1 MYFTAAVGIKTM
13 LVGCPVKLSESLEGR
28 QSHLHQLMF
37 MKKKNK
43 PAAAAVMPAGAA
55 VVIPVFTAASAV
67 LVMMLYL

>member
-1 MYFTAAVGIKTM
+1 MYFTTVVGIKKM

-28 QSHLHQLMF
+28 QSHPHQLMF

-43 PAAAAVMPAGAA
+43 PVAAAVMP
-55 VVIPVFTAASAV
+55 VFTAAVV

>member
-28 QSHLHQLMF
+28 QGHPHQLMY

-43 PAAAAVMPAGAA
+43 PVAAAVML
-55 VVIPVFTAASAV
+55 VLTTTDAV
-67 LVMMLYL
+67 LVMMLHL

>member
-28 QSHLHQLMF
+28 QSHPHQLMF

-43 PAAAAVMPAGAA
+43 PAAAVM
-55 VVIPVFTAASAV
+55 PVFTAAAAV

>member
-28 QSHLHQLMF
+28 QSHPHQLMF

-43 PAAAAVMPAGAA
+43 PAAAAAVM
-55 VVIPVFTAASAV
+55 PVFTAAAAV
-67 LVMMLYL
+67 LLMMLYL

>member
-1 MYFTAAVGIKTM
+1 MYFIAAVGIKTM

-43 PAAAAVMPAGAA
+43 PAAAVM
-55 VVIPVFTAASAV
+55 PVFTAAAAV
-67 LVMMLYL
+67 LVMMLLVIF

>member
-28 QSHLHQLMF
+28 QSHPHQLMF

-43 PAAAAVMPAGAA
+43 HAAAAAVML
-55 VVIPVFTAASAV
+55 VFTAAAAAV

>member
-28 QSHLHQLMF
+28 QGHPHQLMF

-43 PAAAAVMPAGAA
+43 PAAAVML
-55 VVIPVFTAASAV
+55 VFTAAAAAAAV

>member
-28 QSHLHQLMF
+28 QSHPHQLMF

-43 PAAAAVMPAGAA
+43 PAAAVML
-55 VVIPVFTAASAV
+55 VFTAAAAAAAV

>member
-1 MYFTAAVGIKTM
+1 MYFTTAVGIKTM

-28 QSHLHQLMF
+28 QSHPHQLMF

-43 PAAAAVMPAGAA
+43 PAAAVML
-55 VVIPVFTAASAV
+55 VFTAAAAV

>member
-28 QSHLHQLMF
+28 QSHPHQLMF

-43 PAAAAVMPAGAA
+43 PAAAAVMP
-55 VVIPVFTAASAV
+55 VFTAAAAV

>member
-28 QSHLHQLMF
+28 QSHPHQLMF

-43 PAAAAVMPAGAA
+43 PTATTVMHVFTTAAV
-55 VVIPVFTAASAV
+55 V

>member
-1 MYFTAAVGIKTM
+1 MYFTAAIGIKIM

-28 QSHLHQLMF
+28 QSHPHQLMF

-43 PAAAAVMPAGAA
+43 HVAAVMPVFAA
-55 VVIPVFTAASAV
+55 ATAV